1 MLNINEL
8 NKYVFTAWR
17 LKVMVANFEKL
28 KDKVNLS
35 KREKERLDY
44 LKIIVDE
51 MDKEHWFLY

>member
-51 MDKEHWFLY
+51 IGKEHWFLY